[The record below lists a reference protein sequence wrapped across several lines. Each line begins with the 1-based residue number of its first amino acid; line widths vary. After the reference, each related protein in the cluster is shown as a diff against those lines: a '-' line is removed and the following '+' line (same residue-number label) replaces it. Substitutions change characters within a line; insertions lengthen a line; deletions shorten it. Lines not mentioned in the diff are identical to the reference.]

1 MSNLFLLYLNVAK
14 LMLTIRRC
22 LNACIQKAMKETLH
36 DSVDGD
42 DADADDA
49 DESEKENTSVRKST
63 L

>member
-22 LNACIQKAMKETLH
+22 LNACIRKARQESLH
-36 DSVDGD
+36 DTD
-42 DADADDA
+42 DDD
-49 DESEKENTSVRKST
+49 DDKSEKENTSVRKST

>member
-22 LNACIQKAMKETLH
+22 LNACIQKAMKESLH
-36 DSVDGD
+36 DSDGD
-42 DADADDA
+42 HDDDD

>member
-22 LNACIQKAMKETLH
+22 LNACIQKARIDNPH
-36 DSVDGD
+36 DTDDDDG
-42 DADADDA
+42 
-49 DESEKENTSVRKST
+49 ESEKENTSVRKSI